1 MKSYQTLIAC
11 LVAITAEVVGDIQ
24 AQQFPNK
31 PIRIIIP
38 FVADSTTDVLGRVV
52 GQKLSERAG
61 QQIIIELKPGAND
74 DLLATEPS
82 CFAMSTFPR
91 SMEV

>member
-1 MKSYQTLIAC
+1 MKSYQILIAC
-11 LVAITAEVVGDIQ
+11 LVAIAAEVVGDIQ

-61 QQIIIELKPGAND
+61 QQIIIEPKPGGNGI
-74 DLLATEPS
+74 LATKPS